1 MKLKNNKTAKLKY
14 NKKKTLNKIK
24 KINLSKNKNNKHRRK
39 LSKRLIK
46 NENISKGGDF
56 GAFSLPFFAAATKG
70 ISSALVAK
78 SAIAGALATKAIGA
92 KTTIV
97 TASAA
102 AVGAMGAT
110 HANAAIAASIHN
122 LHLFIAAKKFAALTP
137 IKGHGLYHALGGGLD
152 QVSYTKN
159 FLHSHI
165 ILQNALVSSQPTSS
179 SVSYISKVGEYIS
192 QNFITDA
199 KYAAYGIGAYMAQK
213 MCGFNIISTIISQ
226 CISSKIGPGLD
237 VITNPDNFIVP
248 FIIFA
253 HTLHDLF
260 EEKYN
265 STFSKIVS
273 PLSKKTELI
282 NKSDAFAKQAK
293 ENLEKKNLPEG
304 FGKTIVVYG
313 ADVLKKINIFTRDIK
328 KFLSTFQM
336 GLTKLLENIDYHLS
350 DHEGLPEYKVE
361 KDNNNKIPRHALPP
375 HASHY
380 HPDYDAE
387 QYNIGDHVKNIQR
400 RIEDMI
406 NSQDPNQYKSIRIVF
421 EIIQYYLHKKI
432 DFLIEKK
439 KTNQQKLFNTKLNNI
454 DAITQFDIDQNINII
469 YRLHNQLF
477 EIKQHIKKLLNNNVP
492 DEPSL
497 KEKIDNFIN
506 QIISALQ
513 FTKQSALLGTNATNF
528 MGSISLFN
536 DRYGY
541 DEVHTYGMEEQY
553 FYIIFSNLSD
563 LSILSELLDIVNEK
577 DVNQTYLYIFL
588 ETISADFYRK
598 ALSTLLFT
606 DEITGI
612 TNLIGLQGVE
622 INIPITGTES
632 VTETLQL
639 MNEDTEKFNTFFEE
653 RKNLQLGNITNQFKN
668 MIKED
673 QIQAPGHHFG
683 DLSEDEKREII
694 FNEMHDLTETSILFT
709 TIGNLKT
716 NKKIESMIVNAL
728 DKHELPEP
736 DELERIINEEDTS
749 LDADTKEQYD
759 KFVEN
764 FKGYIARSKHRLKHR
779 RRKGRRG
786 RR

>member
-56 GAFSLPFFAAATKG
+56 GAFSVPFFAAATKG

-122 LHLFIAAKKFAALTP
+122 LHLFIAAKKFATLTP

-165 ILQNALVSSQPTSS
+165 ILQNALVSSQQTSS
-179 SVSYISKVGEYIS
+179 SVNYISTVGQYIS
-192 QNFITDA
+192 QNFITDIE
-199 KYAAYGIGAYMAQK
+199 YVGYTTGAYMAQK
-213 MCGFNIISTIISQ
+213 MCGFNIIGTLISQ

-253 HTLHDLF
+253 HTVHDLF

-265 STFSKIVS
+265 STFSTIVS
-273 PLSKKTELI
+273 PLSRKTDLI

-313 ADVLKKINIFTRDIK
+313 ADVLKKINTFTRDIK

-336 GLTKLLENIDYHLS
+336 GLTKLLVNIDNNLS
-350 DHEGLPEYKVE
+350 DHQVLPEYNE
-361 KDNNNKIPRHALPP
+361 QENEIPP

-380 HPDYDAE
+380 HYDAE

-406 NSQDPNQYKSIRIVF
+406 NSEDPNQYKSIRIVF
-421 EIIQYYLHKKI
+421 EIIQYFLHKKI
-432 DFLIEKK
+432 DFLIEKQK
-439 KTNQQKLFNTKLNNI
+439 INQQKLINMKLNNI

-497 KEKIDNFIN
+497 KEKIDDFIN

-513 FTKQSALLGTNATNF
+513 FTKQSALLGMTATNY
-528 MGSISLFN
+528 MGAVSLIN

-541 DEVHTYGMEEQY
+541 DEVHKYGMEEQY

-563 LSILSELLDIVNEK
+563 LSILSELLDIVSEEAV
-577 DVNQTYLYIFL
+577 VNQTYLYIFL

-639 MNEDTEKFNTFFEE
+639 MNEDTEKFNKFFEE
-653 RKNLQLGNITNQFKN
+653 RKNLQLGNITNQLRD
-668 MIKED
+668 IIDKERS
-673 QIQAPGHHFG
+673 QAPGHHFS

-736 DELERIINEEDTS
+736 EDLERIINEEDTS
-749 LDADTKEQYD
+749 LDADTKKQCE
-759 KFVEN
+759 KFVAD